1 MNTPILNSIGV
12 FIMSNTTLITFAL
25 FMTAFIAIAL
35 VIAFGR
41 NVVSVAFLQ
50 ISGTLFFLLGF
61 ILGLKLTLLT
71 VSFLCFVIAFGDG
84 FARYGKGYRT
94 VAVLLAFAHIVAIYM
109 VLTGKIA
116 RFQLMKNISELEVL
130 SLVLFFVAFKT
141 WANGNKVLAAGLTVA
156 SCTVSVGYLSLA
168 LPDSMLAASYFVALG
183 VCALFPQNGIRG
195 FFKTA
200 QAEVDASTQAVKVLN
215 KATSKAPKP
224 DFVGNKASK
233 VANKKPARKNIS
245 SQAQVANAAVV
256 AQQQEQQKRDNF
268 IQEQILLDQLNEE
281 LLMSQDIDS
290 FYSDDI
296 SYYQD

>member
-12 FIMSNTTLITFAL
+12 FIMSNTTLITYVL

-50 ISGTLFFLLGF
+50 LCGTLFFILGF

-71 VSFLCFVIAFGDG
+71 VSFLCMVIAFGDG

-94 VAVLLAFAHIVAIYM
+94 IAVLLAFAHIVAIYM
-109 VLTGKIA
+109 VLSGKIA

-141 WANGNKVLAAGLTVA
+141 WANGNRVLAAGLTVA
-156 SCTVSVGYLSLA
+156 SCAVSVGYLRLA
-168 LPDSMLAASYFVALG
+168 LPDSMLAASYFVTLG

-224 DFVGNKASK
+224 AFAGNKASK
-233 VANKKPARKNIS
+233 VAKKPARKNGVS
-245 SQAQVANAAVV
+245 SQAQVNAAIV
-256 AQQQEQQKRDNF
+256 AQQEQQRRDDF
-268 IQEQILLDQLNEE
+268 IQQQILLDQLNEE
-281 LLMSQDIDS
+281 LLMNQDMDS
-290 FYSDDI
+290 FYNDDI

>member
-1 MNTPILNSIGV
+1 MNTPLLNSLGV
-12 FIMSNTTLITFAL
+12 FFMANTTLITYVL
-25 FMTAFIAIAL
+25 FMTAFVAIAL

-50 ISGTLFFLLGF
+50 LSGTFFFVLGF

-94 VAVLLAFAHIVAIYM
+94 IAVLLAFAHIVAIYM
-109 VLTGKIA
+109 VLSGKIA

-141 WANGNKVLAAGLTVA
+141 WANGNKVLAAGITVA
-156 SCTVSVGYLSLA
+156 SCAVSVGYLCLA
-168 LPDSMLAASYFVALG
+168 LPDLMLAASYFVALG
-183 VCALFPQNGIRG
+183 ICALFPQNGIRG

-215 KATSKAPKP
+215 KATSKALKP
-224 DFVGNKASK
+224 AFVGNKASK
-233 VANKKPARKNIS
+233 VAKKPVRKNGVS
-245 SQAQVANAAVV
+245 SQAQANAAIV
-256 AQQQEQQKRDNF
+256 AQQEQQRRDDF
-268 IQEQILLDQLNEE
+268 IQQQILLDQLNEE
-281 LLMSQDIDS
+281 LLMNQDMDS
-290 FYSDDI
+290 FYNDDI

>member
-1 MNTPILNSIGV
+1 MNTPLLNSLGV
-12 FIMSNTTLITFAL
+12 FFMSNTTLITYVL
-25 FMTAFIAIAL
+25 FMTAFVVIAL
-35 VIAFGR
+35 VVAFGR

-84 FARYGKGYRT
+84 FARYGKSYRA

-141 WANGNKVLAAGLTVA
+141 WANGNKVLAAGITVA
-156 SCTVSVGYLSLA
+156 SCAVSVGYLRLA
-168 LPDSMLAASYFVALG
+168 LPDSMLIASYFVALG

-200 QAEVDASTQAVKVLN
+200 KAEAESSVQAVKVLN

-224 DFVGNKASK
+224 VFVGNKASK
-233 VANKKPARKNIS
+233 VAKKPVRKNNVS
-245 SQAQVANAAVV
+245 SQAQVNAAIV
-256 AQQQEQQKRDNF
+256 AQQEQQRKDDF
-268 IQEQILLDQLNEE
+268 IQQQILLDQLNEE
-281 LLMSQDIDS
+281 LLMNQDMDS
-290 FYSDDI
+290 FYNDDI